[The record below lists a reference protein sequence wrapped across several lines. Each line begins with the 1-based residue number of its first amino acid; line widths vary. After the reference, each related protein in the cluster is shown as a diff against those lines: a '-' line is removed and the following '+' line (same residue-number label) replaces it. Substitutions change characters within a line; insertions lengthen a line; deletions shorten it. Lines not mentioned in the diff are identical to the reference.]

1 VAEDDNQGW
10 GIGSLLALGVV
21 LVFVAVVLFGFLS
34 VLAGAIWTLLKVAA
48 LVVILLII
56 LRWVARRTNR

>member
-1 VAEDDNQGW
+1 MAEDDNQGW